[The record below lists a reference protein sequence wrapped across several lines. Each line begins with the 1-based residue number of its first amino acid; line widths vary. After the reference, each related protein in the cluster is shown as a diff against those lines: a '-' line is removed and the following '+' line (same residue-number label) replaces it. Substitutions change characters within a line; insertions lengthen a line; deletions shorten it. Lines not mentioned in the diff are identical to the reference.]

1 MSRTSTEEQPL
12 RDDANGLGARE
23 RPRGPDLG
31 RALDPARLAELG
43 RRLGAQIGEQ
53 ARLRPYAVLSAAAGI
68 GFVAGS
74 LLGSRLG
81 QIALA
86 AGVGYVAKNL
96 IEGELGLELFHQA
109 LEKLTPEES

>member
-1 MSRTSTEEQPL
+1 MSRTSSGQPL
-12 RDDANGLGARE
+12 REDGNGLGARE
-23 RPRGPDLG
+23 RPRGPELG

-43 RRLGAQIGEQ
+43 RHIGAQIGEQ

-81 QIALA
+81 QIAMA
-86 AGVGYVAKNL
+86 AGVGYMAKNF
-96 IEGELGLELFHQA
+96 IEGELGLELFQRA
-109 LEKLTPEES
+109 LEKLAPEES